1 MFQQGLI
8 LFLMRG
14 MVTIFFLGLGGK
26 ENCGGD
32 IFFPVGGVQIFYS
45 IKGRLQSKFVLDQSS
60 SFIQGRL
67 LAKVANFYRTVG
79 VHTKKWGRIS
89 PAD

>member
-1 MFQQGLI
+1 MCFPARGNFI
-8 LFLMRG
+8 LRKG
-14 MVTIFFLGLGGK
+14 GGK
-26 ENCGGD
+26 ENVGGM
-32 IFFPVGGVQIFYS
+32 IFFPVGGVQIFHS

-67 LAKVANFYRTVG
+67 LANIANFHRKVG